1 RTRCVHPFICEDTSD
16 ISVLNAATF
25 RVQRRMV
32 KGIGGSATYT
42 LPKSMDDASTIGGGG
57 TVVAQNDQDLAA
69 EYSLSSFDRRHQLNA
84 DLSFELRFGPNK
96 HWLHDGGRLAAMAGG
111 WRGSA
116 AFTWQSGTPFTA
128 RGNNIARD
136 MARGR
141 N

>member
-25 RVQRRMV
+25 RLQRRMV
-32 KGIGGSATYT
+32 KGIGGSSTYT

-84 DLSFELRFGPNK
+84 DPSFEVHVWARK
-96 HWLHDGGRLAAMAGG
+96 HSL
-111 WRGSA
+111 
-116 AFTWQSGTPFTA
+116 
-128 RGNNIARD
+128 
-136 MARGR
+136 
-141 N
+141 